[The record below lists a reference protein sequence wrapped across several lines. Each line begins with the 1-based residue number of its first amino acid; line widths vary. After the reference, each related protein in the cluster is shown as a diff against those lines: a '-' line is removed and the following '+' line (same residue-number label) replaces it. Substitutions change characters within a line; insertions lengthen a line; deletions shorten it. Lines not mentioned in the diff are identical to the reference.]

1 MKNTIHIT
9 AEVPTTYQYNSI
21 RSFGMEVT
29 KHFNGGYTAR
39 KEFDS
44 REDAKA
50 YLISRAENYAQ
61 DEHQLAEMLEQIQER
76 GCLTIDACMAYIDE
90 ID

>member
-9 AEVPTTYQYNSI
+9 AVAPTTYQYSSI

-29 KHFNGGYTAR
+29 KHWNGGYSAR
-39 KEFDS
+39 KEFQS

-50 YLISRAENYAQ
+50 YLISLAENYAQ
-61 DEHQLAEMLEQIQER
+61 DEHQLIEMLEQIQER

>member
-9 AEVPTTYQYNSI
+9 AEVPTTYQYSSI

-29 KHFNGGYTAR
+29 KHFNGGYSAR
-39 KEFDS
+39 KEFKS

-61 DEHQLAEMLEQIQER
+61 HEYELIEMLEQIQER
-76 GCLTIDACMAYIDE
+76 GCLTIDACTAYIDE